1 MLMKIIYQIILAVIS
16 LILIW
21 DMFTQ
26 KDVKMQIMAAMTLI
40 PFILRIAMIA

>member
-1 MLMKIIYQIILAVIS
+1 MLMKIVYQIILTVIS

>member
-1 MLMKIIYQIILAVIS
+1 MLMKIVYQIILAVIS

>member
-1 MLMKIIYQIILAVIS
+1 MKIIYQIILAVIS